1 MRGITFALAASD
13 FSLAERSERSLLA
26 NGITPERSLFDEAS
40 LRQELASTDTPLLL
54 LQCGSWLVKQLP
66 AAIPSSGTGLP
77 LLAYGKTK
85 DDPAWTEFLSGGGEF
100 PVPRCLYVE
109 VATAKRLSEL
119 LRNHTWAE
127 ALALLLNDP
136 EFRSVQL
143 PELTHAYDPA
153 LRVLQ
158 VVTTIQI
165 GGAERVT
172 LDLAEGLNKRGQRVW
187 VAALSRPPRKAY
199 PAPKGFIDLS
209 VVNKAPDARAQAI
222 ARIARELHIDL
233 IHGHLISGAESEALC
248 ATGIPVVITMHNM
261 PQSWPRGFET
271 PAGKADMLIACSQV
285 VAKAIAAA
293 HPGTV
298 CRTAWN
304 GIAIGR
310 YAPTPQAMEE
320 AARWRESRGWDR
332 SDFVIISVAN
342 PRKQKRLDRIPEII
356 SRLQQMCPNRKVRCI
371 LAGET
376 APTSADGV
384 AAQAAL
390 EEAIARWSMHEH
402 ILQVGGSDE
411 IRKLLCAS
419 DAYLSTSG
427 FEGLSLAQLE
437 ALASGL
443 PIVTTDVGGAS
454 EIARELRNDIAFYRR
469 LPVDAAAEKFVS
481 ALLSL
486 PSAERT
492 SRLPA
497 AFHRERMAWRVEQL
511 YHVAL
516 GMRQRTKQKADGLW
530 LITNNFS
537 MGGAQSSARRLLE
550 KLKSR
555 GINVRAFTVQE
566 DQPTRGSLALERN
579 GIPVTHISPAHL
591 KAPAAGAAEI
601 LAAAAAANPPE
612 AVLFWNLITSYKM
625 LLADGLEGVSTF
637 DVSPGEMY
645 FRSLEE
651 YFRNP
656 RPELPYRNS
665 REYGANLAGMV
676 VKFERERP
684 IAEEQFGRPVS
695 VIRNGV
701 DLQFR
706 QSRPATGKLV
716 FGTAAR
722 ISPDKRLDDLIKAF
736 TIAAPSLPPYELHI
750 AGKIE
755 RGADLYAK
763 QLQEQGA
770 ALPIVWRGELPSS
783 APFLEE
789 LDIFVM
795 ISEPAGCP
803 NASLEAMAVGLPV
816 IATDVGGASEQ
827 VIDRHT
833 GRLTPRRDNTALAA
847 AIIEVARNPEVR
859 TRYGRAAQAHT
870 AAKFSLDLMADSY
883 TSLCLRR
890 CKNSQQA
897 AA

>member
-1 MRGITFALAASD
+1 MRGITFALTAADS
-13 FSLAERSERSLLA
+13 SLTERSERSLLA
-26 NGITPERSLFDEAS
+26 NGITAEKSLFGEES
-40 LRQELASTDTPLLL
+40 LRQVLASTDTPLLL

-77 LLAYGKTK
+77 LLAYGRTK
-85 DDPAWTEFLSGGGEF
+85 DDPAWTEILPGDGEL
-100 PVPRCLYVE
+100 PTPRCLYLE
-109 VATAKRLSEL
+109 VATAHRLSEL
-119 LRNHTWAE
+119 LGGHIWAE
-127 ALALLLNDP
+127 AVALLLKDP

-143 PELTHAYDPA
+143 PELAHAYDPA

-172 LDLAEGLNKRGQRVW
+172 IDLAEGLNKRGQRVW

-199 PAPKGFIDLS
+199 PFPKGFIDLS
-209 VVNKAPDARAQAI
+209 VVNKAADARAQAI

-233 IHGHLISGAESEALC
+233 IHGHLISGAESEALW

-285 VAKAIAAA
+285 VGEAITAA
-293 HPGTV
+293 HPGIV

-304 GIAIGR
+304 GIAAGR

-320 AARWRESRGWDR
+320 AARWRESQGWNK

-356 SRLQQMCPNRKVRCI
+356 ARLQQMLPNRKVRCI

-376 APTSADGV
+376 ASTSADGV

-402 ILQVGGSDE
+402 ILQIGGSYE

-443 PIVTTDVGGAS
+443 PIVTTDVGGAP
-454 EIARELRNDIAFYRR
+454 EIARELQHDAAFYRR
-469 LPVDAAAEKFVS
+469 LSVDAPAEKFVS
-481 ALLSL
+481 ALLNL
-486 PSAERT
+486 PSVERT
-492 SRLPA
+492 PRLPA

-516 GMRQRTKQKADGLW
+516 GMRQRAKRKADGLW

-566 DQPTRGSLALERN
+566 DQPTRGSQALART

-591 KAPAAGAAEI
+591 KAPVAGAAEI
-601 LAAAAAANPPE
+601 LAAAAANPPE
-612 AVLFWNLITSYKM
+612 VVLFWNLITSYKM

-706 QSRPATGKLV
+706 QSRPPLGKLI

-722 ISPDKRLDDLIKAF
+722 ISPDKRLEDLIEAF
-736 TIAAPSLPPYELHI
+736 SIADPSLPPYELHI

-770 ALPIVWRGELPSS
+770 ALPLVWRGELPGS

-789 LDIFVM
+789 LDVFVM

-803 NASLEAMAVGLPV
+803 NASLEAMAAGLPV
-816 IATDVGGASEQ
+816 IATDVGGAGEQ
-827 VIDRHT
+827 IIDHRT
-833 GRLTPRRDNTALAA
+833 GRLAPRRDNAALAA
-847 AIIEVARNPEVR
+847 AILEVARDPEAR
-859 TRYGRAAQAHT
+859 TRYGRAAQAHI
-870 AAKFSLDLMADSY
+870 AAKFSLELMADNY
-883 TSLCLRR
+883 TSFCLRR
-890 CKNSQQA
+890 GKNSQQA